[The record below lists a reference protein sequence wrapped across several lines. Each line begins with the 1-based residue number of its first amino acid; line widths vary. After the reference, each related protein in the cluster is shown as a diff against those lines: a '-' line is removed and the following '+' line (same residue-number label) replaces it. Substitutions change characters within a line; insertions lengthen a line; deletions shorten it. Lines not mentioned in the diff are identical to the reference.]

1 MEGRKELTNSIG
13 QLCIHRC
20 SVMFLLLNIG
30 YLVPLPWVSET
41 MTVLSSKCHAA
52 FLFTEYSI
60 QWEMRGPSDHS
71 FQQAE
76 VDASVCLLW

>member
-1 MEGRKELTNSIG
+1 MKELTNSIG
-13 QLCIHRC
+13 RLCIHRY
-20 SVMFLLLNIG
+20 SMVFLLLNG

-41 MTVLSSKCHAA
+41 MTVLSSKCDAA

-71 FQQAE
+71 FQQAK
-76 VDASVCLLW
+76 VDASVCLL